1 MTTGVYVVGLGN
13 TDMDWNLG
21 VSTEMLFLQ
30 AIKAA
35 LKDAGLTKQDIDGFS
50 GRWTAPGGTAMH
62 PGSADWSTLLG
73 QPLSWIGDTYPQGP
87 PGLMDA
93 ASAVSA
99 GACTVAVVVS
109 GQGALG
115 DGLADYTTPHNEF
128 VAPYGAFTAASFAL
142 VAQRYLHELGPSQ
155 GAAVRQDIA
164 RIAAAVRN
172 GGSQNPEAV
181 LKDRGE
187 ITPEKV
193 LASKPVALPLRLFD
207 ICLANEGAT
216 AIIVASKAIAMDCP
230 APVEILGVGCEW
242 QRQQY
247 TMAPRFDENW
257 TVGAAGAEKAFR
269 MAGLRPEDIQVRSFY
284 DATSFE
290 IARQFE
296 ILGYCGFGDG
306 AAFAVENGIGVD
318 GKLPTNTD
326 GGLLS
331 YSHTGFGGPHTR
343 ASYAIRQVRGTAG
356 SGQVAGV
363 QTALSCGAGS
373 GAQYHG
379 TLIFGRPQ

>member
-13 TDMDWNLG
+13 TDMGWNLG

-87 PGLMDA
+87 PGLMD
-93 ASAVSA
+93 
-99 GACTVAVVVS
+99 
-109 GQGALG
+109 
-115 DGLADYTTPHNEF
+115 DYTTPHNEF

-257 TVGAAGAEKAFR
+257 TVGAAGAGKAFR

-318 GKLPTNTD
+318 GKLPTNMVDYYPTAILD
-326 GGLLS
+326 LAGHTPALPMPSARFAARPAAARSSGCKPPCHAAPVLARSIMARLFLADRNERGG
-331 YSHTGFGGPHTR
+331 
-343 ASYAIRQVRGTAG
+343 
-356 SGQVAGV
+356 
-363 QTALSCGAGS
+363 
-373 GAQYHG
+373 
-379 TLIFGRPQ
+379 

>member
-128 VAPYGAFTAASFAL
+128 VAPYGAFTAASFAWSRNATCTNS
-142 VAQRYLHELGPSQ
+142 VPARARRSARTSPASPRRY
-155 GAAVRQDIA
+155 AT
-164 RIAAAVRN
+164 AAA
-172 GGSQNPEAV
+172 
-181 LKDRGE
+181 K
-187 ITPEKV
+187 TP
-193 LASKPVALPLRLFD
+193 RL
-207 ICLANEGAT
+207 C
-216 AIIVASKAIAMDCP
+216 
-230 APVEILGVGCEW
+230 
-242 QRQQY
+242 
-247 TMAPRFDENW
+247 
-257 TVGAAGAEKAFR
+257 
-269 MAGLRPEDIQVRSFY
+269 
-284 DATSFE
+284 
-290 IARQFE
+290 
-296 ILGYCGFGDG
+296 
-306 AAFAVENGIGVD
+306 
-318 GKLPTNTD
+318 
-326 GGLLS
+326 
-331 YSHTGFGGPHTR
+331 
-343 ASYAIRQVRGTAG
+343 
-356 SGQVAGV
+356 
-363 QTALSCGAGS
+363 
-373 GAQYHG
+373 
-379 TLIFGRPQ
+379 